1 MQTAIAFHKFFRKL
15 KDMTRARGS
24 RRTAIESIIRFRR
37 SPSIDAPPR
46 YASVR
51 RTRSGAGPTRIA
63 PTLEMPGPGVAES
76 RWRLPPQA
84 PMVTNATGEHFDLSA
99 ANSAMRDDRENER
112 WMRIMHAFRGC

>member
-1 MQTAIAFHKFFRKL
+1 
-15 KDMTRARGS
+15 
-24 RRTAIESIIRFRR
+24 
-37 SPSIDAPPR
+37 
-46 YASVR
+46 
-51 RTRSGAGPTRIA
+51 
-63 PTLEMPGPGVAES
+63 MPGLGVAES